1 MSTLFTER
9 SLASVPNVSSKAGF
23 RPGSHHLDTLVEH
36 KLSRG
41 GKISNPY
48 QSIPSAVHQVKH
60 EGPPV
65 SFLLPHFKVFLSKT
79 FLCFSGSVSL
89 YVIR

>member
-9 SLASVPNVSSKAGF
+9 SLAFFPNLPSKAGF
-23 RPGSHHLDTLVEH
+23 RPGSHHPDMLVEH
-36 KLSRG
+36 KMSRG

-60 EGPPV
+60 EGPQSV
-65 SFLLPHFKVFLSKT
+65 FYCITLKFFYLKHFYVLVAQ
-79 FLCFSGSVSL
+79 CL
-89 YVIR
+89 YML